1 MRGIVK
7 LLVLINGS
15 SKEFGMKV
23 AERLTS
29 RRLVIMLITGKF
41 ATRNLY
47 IAKQT
52 LKFQ

>member
-1 MRGIVK
+1 MRGLVK
-7 LLVLINGS
+7 LLVSINGS

-29 RRLVIMLITGKF
+29 RRLVIMITGKF